1 MDEVEIKI
9 PEKTQARHSK
19 RFGILILVVSFVFA
33 AVMIV
38 WALSISEEISRQS
51 TKSEEAENVVC
62 KEDKESP
69 HIIMVGDVEATITEG
84 DKYEDKGASAS
95 DNCTED
101 IEVRTTSNVKNDK
114 AGEYLVTYEAEDK
127 TGNKSSL
134 SRKVIV
140 KKKPEEKKKEEKKKS
155 SNAAIPTT
163 NLKGSK
169 IVYLTFDDGPGPYT
183 ADLLNVLKKYNVKA
197 TFFVTCNDGNKYAS
211 MIKREHEEG
220 HTVALHTCSHNY
232 SQVYKSESAYFDDL
246 NKISDIVKKQTGGY
260 ESKLV
265 RFPGGSSNTVS
276 RKYNKGIMTRLSKS
290 LAEKGYVY
298 FDWNVSSGDAGGTTT
313 TDGVYNNVVRNLK
326 SGASVVL
333 QHDIKKYSVY
343 AVERIIQFGLK
354 YGFTFRALDASSP
367 GMHHRINN

>member
-1 MDEVEIKI
+1 MDEVEINI
-9 PEKTQARHSK
+9 PENTHARHSK
-19 RFGILILVVSFVFA
+19 RFGVFVLVVSFVFTA
-33 AVMIV
+33 IMVA
-38 WALSISEEISRQS
+38 WALNISEEVSNRS
-51 TKSEEAENVVC
+51 VKSEEAENIAC

-69 HIIMVGDVEATITEG
+69 SIIMVGEVEITINEG

-95 DNCTED
+95 DNCTKN
-101 IEVRTTSNVKNDK
+101 IEVSTVNNYKDK
-114 AGEYLVTYEAEDK
+114 AGEYLITYEAMDEA
-127 TGNKSSL
+127 GNKSSL
-134 SRKVIV
+134 SRKVTV
-140 KKKPEEKKKEEKKKS
+140 KKKPEEKKEEKKNTKP
-155 SNAAIPTT
+155 APIPTT
-163 NLKGSK
+163 NLKGAK

-197 TFFVTCNDGNKYAS
+197 TFFVTCNDNNKYANL
-211 MIKREHEEG
+211 IKREYEEG
-220 HTVALHTCSHNY
+220 HTVALHTCTHNY
-232 SQVYKSESAYFDDL
+232 GQVYQSEDAYFSDL
-246 NKISDIVKKQTGGY
+246 DRISNIVKEQTGGY

-276 RKYNKGIMTRLSKS
+276 KKYNKGIMTRLSKN
-290 LAEKGYVY
+290 LAEKGYTY

-333 QHDIKKYSVY
+333 QHDVKKYSVY